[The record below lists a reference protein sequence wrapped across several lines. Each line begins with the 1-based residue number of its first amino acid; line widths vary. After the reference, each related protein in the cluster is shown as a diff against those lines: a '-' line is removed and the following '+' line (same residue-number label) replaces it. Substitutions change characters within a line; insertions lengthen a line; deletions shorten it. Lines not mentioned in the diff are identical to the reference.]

1 MLELIIAFVLDEA
14 VGNLVVNLDSS
25 MIVCNIYEV
34 VYEIV
39 LSTWIDAPD
48 YWFIYSVMVKIVVDK
63 KENLEP
69 Y

>member
-39 LSTWIDAPD
+39 LST
-48 YWFIYSVMVKIVVDK
+48 
-63 KENLEP
+63 
-69 Y
+69 